1 MEKWAFC
8 KCTKSMKKIIQK
20 KKEIESPDSLVYE
33 EHSHHVAHK
42 FLRFSRQKIAS
53 VLR

>member
-42 FLRFSRQKIAS
+42 FLVFLVRK
-53 VLR
+53 